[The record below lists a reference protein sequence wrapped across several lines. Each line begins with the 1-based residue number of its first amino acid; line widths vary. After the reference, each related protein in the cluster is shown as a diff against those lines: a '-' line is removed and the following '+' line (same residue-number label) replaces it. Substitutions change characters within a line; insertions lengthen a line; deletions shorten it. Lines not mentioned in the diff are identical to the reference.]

1 MEGILEQNEAVALH
15 VAKEHSLAA
24 AENAL
29 VDILQILLM
38 RVTYVF
44 VPIYHK
50 NIVNCLTTL
59 SPD

>member
-1 MEGILEQNEAVALH
+1 MKLLPCMWPKNPPLLQLKV
-15 VAKEHSLAA
+15 
-24 AENAL
+24 L
-29 VDILQILLM
+29 VEILLIVLL

>member
-1 MEGILEQNEAVALH
+1 MEGVLH
-15 VAKEHSLAA
+15 VAKELSLAA

-29 VDILQILLM
+29 VDILLILLL

>member
-1 MEGILEQNEAVALH
+1 MTWKGFCMWPKNSPLLQLKV
-15 VAKEHSLAA
+15 
-24 AENAL
+24 L
-29 VDILQILLM
+29 VDILLNVLL